1 MEDVWQVL
9 LAPNTRVVLA
19 GVSTLGFAA
28 GMVGTYL
35 VLRRRALAGDV
46 IGHAA
51 LPGVAIAF
59 LVWSALFPD
68 ANKNMLVLLLG
79 GAIASALGMVVTAVL
94 RRVGRLPDDAVLA
107 IVLSTFFGAGVV
119 LLSIVQRGTTG
130 SQSGIRDFIFGQAAA
145 MRAGDVWLILI
156 SAAAASLLTKA
167 MMKEWTLVCF
177 DEGACHVLGLPVL
190 GIDLVMMGLVVFVCI
205 VGMQA
210 VGLLLMVALL
220 VIPPSAA
227 RFWTDRVYY
236 MAPLAG
242 GIGALAALCGGI
254 VSALVDKMP
263 TGAVIVIAAAGMLAV
278 SMLVGT
284 RHGWLAR
291 RTRRPGGLVT
301 SVRK

>member
-94 RRVGRLPDDAVLA
+94 RRVGRLHDDAVLA
-107 IVLSTFFGAGVV
+107 LVL
-119 LLSIVQRGTTG
+119 
-130 SQSGIRDFIFGQAAA
+130 
-145 MRAGDVWLILI
+145 
-156 SAAAASLLTKA
+156 
-167 MMKEWTLVCF
+167 
-177 DEGACHVLGLPVL
+177 
-190 GIDLVMMGLVVFVCI
+190 
-205 VGMQA
+205 
-210 VGLLLMVALL
+210 
-220 VIPPSAA
+220 
-227 RFWTDRVYY
+227 
-236 MAPLAG
+236 
-242 GIGALAALCGGI
+242 
-254 VSALVDKMP
+254 
-263 TGAVIVIAAAGMLAV
+263 
-278 SMLVGT
+278 
-284 RHGWLAR
+284 
-291 RTRRPGGLVT
+291 RT
-301 SVRK
+301 